1 MLNMLLDVAD
11 RDANLTCIDCSQRFN
26 MLWFLWGRQDS
37 LKIFWIHPLC
47 SWFHNHNPMIVHA
60 YDFFTRLDVS
70 WKRRSY
76 WRPAFFLVFWVFFWM
91 CFLYDLF
98 QSNECRKAK
107 KNVVA
112 QKKHSLFADFTLL
125 YHLEGMFATCC
136 NHTLEEMFIIGFNI
150 CSIWFKSGFGVS
162 SACRVRTQ
170 PVTLDD
176 TSTVCTVD
184 EPSQDGF
191 LHSRLV
197 QYLPTFT
204 PKELP
209 SLGNFG
215 IYYINF
221 HIMSI
226 CILYIHHQTKY
237 ILPLLVYNIYIYMC
251 NVYCM
256 CMYVYIYIFI
266 HTHLYGMGHTTC
278 YAVFIFGSLPNGT
291 RVTRC
296 CVMWWTSTSFR
307 RRRQGWENGDTWG
320 YSGI

>member
-1 MLNMLLDVAD
+1 M
-11 RDANLTCIDCSQRFN
+11 
-26 MLWFLWGRQDS
+26 
-37 LKIFWIHPLC
+37 
-47 SWFHNHNPMIVHA
+47 
-60 YDFFTRLDVS
+60 
-70 WKRRSY
+70 
-76 WRPAFFLVFWVFFWM
+76 
-91 CFLYDLF
+91 
-98 QSNECRKAK
+98 
-107 KNVVA
+107 
-112 QKKHSLFADFTLL
+112 
-125 YHLEGMFATCC
+125 
-136 NHTLEEMFIIGFNI
+136 
-150 CSIWFKSGFGVS
+150 
-162 SACRVRTQ
+162 
-170 PVTLDD
+170 TLDD

-237 ILPLLVYNIYIYMC
+237 ILPLLVYNIYIYIYMC

-296 CVMWWTSTSFR
+296 CVMW
-307 RRRQGWENGDTWG
+307 
-320 YSGI
+320 

>member
-1 MLNMLLDVAD
+1 
-11 RDANLTCIDCSQRFN
+11 

-60 YDFFTRLDVS
+60 YDFFHQAGCQLEEAFLLKASFFSCVWSVFLDV
-70 WKRRSY
+70 
-76 WRPAFFLVFWVFFWM
+76 FFYM
-91 CFLYDLF
+91 ICF
-98 QSNECRKAK
+98 NPMNVGKPK

-221 HIMSI
+221 HIMNI

-237 ILPLLVYNIYIYMC
+237 ILPLLVYNIYIC

-256 CMYVYIYIFI
+256 CMYIYIY
-266 HTHLYGMGHTTC
+266 THLYGMGHTTC

>member
-1 MLNMLLDVAD
+1 MPTIFSPGWMSVGRGFPTEGQLL
-11 RDANLTCIDCSQRFN
+11 
-26 MLWFLWGRQDS
+26 FLCLECFFGCVFYM
-37 LKIFWIHPLC
+37 ICF
-47 SWFHNHNPMIVHA
+47 NPMNVG
-60 YDFFTRLDVS
+60 
-70 WKRRSY
+70 K
-76 WRPAFFLVFWVFFWM
+76 P
-91 CFLYDLF
+91 
-98 QSNECRKAK
+98 K

-237 ILPLLVYNIYIYMC
+237 ILPLLVYNIYICAMYIAC
-251 NVYCM
+251 A
-256 CMYVYIYIFI
+256 CMYIYLYTLTCMVWDIRHVTLFSYLDLCRMAPGSPGAAWCGEPAHPSEGGGKGGKMGI
-266 HTHLYGMGHTTC
+266 HG
-278 YAVFIFGSLPNGT
+278 GT
-291 RVTRC
+291 
-296 CVMWWTSTSFR
+296 
-307 RRRQGWENGDTWG
+307 QGFKQQHMEIMDECGKPKKPQWRMVDDWV
-320 YSGI
+320 

>member
-1 MLNMLLDVAD
+1 MP
-11 RDANLTCIDCSQRFN
+11 TI
-26 MLWFLWGRQDS
+26 
-37 LKIFWIHPLC
+37 
-47 SWFHNHNPMIVHA
+47 
-60 YDFFTRLDVS
+60 FFTRLDVS
-70 WKRRSY
+70 WKRLSY
-76 WRPAFFLVFWVFFWM
+76 WRPAFFLVFGVFFWM

-221 HIMSI
+221 HIMNI

-237 ILPLLVYNIYIYMC
+237 ILPLLVYNIYIYIC

-256 CMYVYIYIFI
+256 CMYIYTLTCMVWDIRHVTLFSYLDLCRMAPGSPGAAWCGEPAHPSEGGGKGGKMGI
-266 HTHLYGMGHTTC
+266 H
-278 YAVFIFGSLPNGT
+278 
-291 RVTRC
+291 
-296 CVMWWTSTSFR
+296 
-307 RRRQGWENGDTWG
+307 GDTQGFKQQHMEIMDENVVNPRNPNEGWLMIG
-320 YSGI
+320 FSSWIFLPKPENCRVSYQVEDDLERHLEAAWVGG